1 KAAADAKKKAEAEAA
16 KAAADAKKKAEAE
29 AAKAAADAK
38 KKAEAEAAKA
48 AADAKKKA
56 EAEAAKA
63 AAEAKKKA
71 DAEAAKAAAD
81 AKKKAAAEKAAAE
94 KAAAA
99 EGVDDLL
106 GDLSSGKNAPK
117 TGGGAKGNGQ
127 PSKDSGTSGANG
139 GTTGADISAYA
150 KQIQVAIQSRLY
162 DASLYQG
169 KQCVLHI
176 SLAPDGSLKSITSEG
191 GDPALCQAALMA
203 AKTAKIPKPPSQAV
217 YEKIKDAKLDFKL

>member
-1 KAAADAKKKAEAEAA
+1 AKKKAEAEAAKAAAEAKKKAEAEAA

-29 AAKAAADAK
+29 AAKAAAGAK

-48 AADAKKKA
+48 AAD
-56 EAEAAKA
+56 
-63 AAEAKKKA
+63 AKKKA

-139 GTTGADISAYA
+139 GATGADISAYA

>member
-16 KAAADAKKKAEAE
+16 KQAQAE
-29 AAKAAADAK
+29 AA
-38 KKAEAEAAKA
+38 
-48 AADAKKKA
+48 
-56 EAEAAKA
+56 
-63 AAEAKKKA
+63 
-71 DAEAAKAAAD
+71 
-81 AKKKAAAEKAAAE
+81 KKAAAEKAAAEKAAADKKAAEKKAAADKAAADKAAAKKAAAE

-139 GTTGADISAYA
+139 GATGADISAYA

>member
-1 KAAADAKKKAEAEAA
+1 MSKATEQNDKLKRAIIISAVLHIILFAVLIWSSFDEHIEASA
-16 KAAADAKKKAEAE
+16 
-29 AAKAAADAK
+29 
-38 KKAEAEAAKA
+38 
-48 AADAKKKA
+48 
-56 EAEAAKA
+56 
-63 AAEAKKKA
+63 
-71 DAEAAKAAAD
+71 
-81 AKKKAAAEKAAAE
+81 
-94 KAAAA
+94 
-99 EGVDDLL
+99 
-106 GDLSSGKNAPK
+106 
-117 TGGGAKGNGQ
+117 GGGAKGNGQ

-139 GTTGADISAYA
+139 GATGADISAYA

>member
-1 KAAADAKKKAEAEAA
+1 V
-16 KAAADAKKKAEAE
+16 
-29 AAKAAADAK
+29 KAAADAK

-71 DAEAAKAAAD
+71 EAEAAKAAAEAKKKADAEAAKAAAEAKKKADAAAAKAAAD
-81 AKKKAAAEKAAAE
+81 AKK

-139 GTTGADISAYA
+139 GATGADISAYA

>member
-1 KAAADAKKKAEAEAA
+1 ADAKKKAEAEAA
-16 KAAADAKKKAEAE
+16 KAAAE
-29 AAKAAADAK
+29 
-38 KKAEAEAAKA
+38 
-48 AADAKKKA
+48 AKKKA

-71 DAEAAKAAAD
+71 DAEAAKAAAE
-81 AKKKAAAEKAAAE
+81 AKKKADAAAAKAAADAKK

-139 GTTGADISAYA
+139 GATGADISAYA

>member
-1 KAAADAKKKAEAEAA
+1 EAEAA

-29 AAKAAADAK
+29 AAKQAQ
-38 KKAEAEAAKA
+38 AEAAK
-48 AADAKKKA
+48 
-56 EAEAAKA
+56 KA
-63 AAEAKKKA
+63 AAE
-71 DAEAAKAAAD
+71 KAAAD
-81 AKKKAAAEKAAAE
+81 KKAAAEKAAAE
-94 KAAAA
+94 KKAAEKKAAADKAAADKAAAKKAAAA

-139 GTTGADISAYA
+139 GATGADISAYA

>member
-1 KAAADAKKKAEAEAA
+1 KKKAEAEAVKAAAEAKKKAEAEAQKAAADAKKKAEAEAA
-16 KAAADAKKKAEAE
+16 KQAQAE
-29 AAKAAADAK
+29 AA
-38 KKAEAEAAKA
+38 
-48 AADAKKKA
+48 
-56 EAEAAKA
+56 
-63 AAEAKKKA
+63 
-71 DAEAAKAAAD
+71 
-81 AKKKAAAEKAAAE
+81 KKAAAEKVAADKKAAAEKAAADKKAAEKKAAADKAAAKKAAAE

-139 GTTGADISAYA
+139 GATGADISAYA

>member
-1 KAAADAKKKAEAEAA
+1 EAEAA
-16 KAAADAKKKAEAE
+16 KQAQAE
-29 AAKAAADAK
+29 AA
-38 KKAEAEAAKA
+38 
-48 AADAKKKA
+48 
-56 EAEAAKA
+56 
-63 AAEAKKKA
+63 
-71 DAEAAKAAAD
+71 
-81 AKKKAAAEKAAAE
+81 KKAAAEKAAADKKAAAEKAAAEKKAAEKKAAADKAAADKAAAKKAAAE

-139 GTTGADISAYA
+139 GATGADISAYA

>member
-1 KAAADAKKKAEAEAA
+1 
-16 KAAADAKKKAEAE
+16 
-29 AAKAAADAK
+29 K

-71 DAEAAKAAAD
+71 EAEAAKAAAEAKKKADAEAAKAAAEAKKKADAAAAKAAAD
-81 AKKKAAAEKAAAE
+81 AKK

-139 GTTGADISAYA
+139 GATGADISAYA

>member
-1 KAAADAKKKAEAEAA
+1 AA

-29 AAKAAADAK
+29 AAKAAA
-38 KKAEAEAAKA
+38 E
-48 AADAKKKA
+48 AKKKA

-71 DAEAAKAAAD
+71 DAEAAKAAEAKKKADAAAAKAAAD
-81 AKKKAAAEKAAAE
+81 AKKKAAAE

>member
-1 KAAADAKKKAEAEAA
+1 
-16 KAAADAKKKAEAE
+16 
-29 AAKAAADAK
+29 
-38 KKAEAEAAKA
+38 
-48 AADAKKKA
+48 
-56 EAEAAKA
+56 AKA

-71 DAEAAKAAAD
+71 DAAAAKAAAD
-81 AKKKAAAEKAAAE
+81 AKKKAAAE

-117 TGGGAKGNGQ
+117 TGGDAKGNGQ

-139 GTTGADISAYA
+139 GATGADISAYA

>member
-1 KAAADAKKKAEAEAA
+1 
-16 KAAADAKKKAEAE
+16 
-29 AAKAAADAK
+29 
-38 KKAEAEAAKA
+38 
-48 AADAKKKA
+48 
-56 EAEAAKA
+56 
-63 AAEAKKKA
+63 
-71 DAEAAKAAAD
+71 
-81 AKKKAAAEKAAAE
+81 AAE

-139 GTTGADISAYA
+139 GATGADISAYA

-217 YEKIKDAKLDFKL
+217 YEKIKNAKLDFKL

>member
-1 KAAADAKKKAEAEAA
+1 AADAKKKAEAEAA
-16 KAAADAKKKAEAE
+16 KQAQAE
-29 AAKAAADAK
+29 AA
-38 KKAEAEAAKA
+38 
-48 AADAKKKA
+48 
-56 EAEAAKA
+56 
-63 AAEAKKKA
+63 
-71 DAEAAKAAAD
+71 
-81 AKKKAAAEKAAAE
+81 KKAAAEKAAADKKAAAEKAAADKKAAEKKAAADKAAADKAAAKKAAAE

-139 GTTGADISAYA
+139 GATGSDISAYA

>member
-1 KAAADAKKKAEAEAA
+1 
-16 KAAADAKKKAEAE
+16 DAKKKAEAE

>member
-1 KAAADAKKKAEAEAA
+1 
-16 KAAADAKKKAEAE
+16 
-29 AAKAAADAK
+29 AKAAADAK

>member
-1 KAAADAKKKAEAEAA
+1 
-16 KAAADAKKKAEAE
+16 
-29 AAKAAADAK
+29 
-38 KKAEAEAAKA
+38 AKA

-71 DAEAAKAAAD
+71 DAAAAKAAAD
-81 AKKKAAAEKAAAE
+81 AKK

-139 GTTGADISAYA
+139 GATGADISAYA

>member
-16 KAAADAKKKAEAE
+16 KQAQAE
-29 AAKAAADAK
+29 AAKKAAA
-38 KKAEAEAAKA
+38 EKA
-48 AADAKKKA
+48 AAD
-56 EAEAAKA
+56 
-63 AAEAKKKA
+63 
-71 DAEAAKAAAD
+71 
-81 AKKKAAAEKAAAE
+81 KKAAAEKAAAE
-94 KAAAA
+94 KKAAEKKAAADKAAADKAAAKKAAAA

-139 GTTGADISAYA
+139 GATGADISAYA